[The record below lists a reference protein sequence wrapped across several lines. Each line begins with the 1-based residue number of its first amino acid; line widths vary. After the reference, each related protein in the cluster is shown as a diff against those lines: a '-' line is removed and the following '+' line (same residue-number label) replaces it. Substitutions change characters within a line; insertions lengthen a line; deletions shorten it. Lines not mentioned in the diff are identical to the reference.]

1 MNTQEVKSTPTYSHS
16 GKVILFVGI
25 VVGYFL
31 AFFIDHN
38 RPAISAESSIIIQNG
53 TGKLNI
59 GLANPVPAPQHNSV
73 K

>member
-1 MNTQEVKSTPTYSHS
+1 MQQSNDTPTVKSTPAYSHS

-31 AFFIDHN
+31 AFIIIDRN

-59 GLANPVPAPQHNSV
+59 GLAKPAPSL
-73 K
+73 